1 MFVFA
6 KFTTA
11 VVICIVAAQPYMLSY
26 SSITV
31 TPDNVL
37 LVNATATRLMV
48 LLDISTSMG
57 YADTHPSRISNAMG
71 LVEKMLA
78 MATSRGDRV
87 DVYGFSDAVKPLCT
101 AVNSSTLDTCM
112 ARLRETRLERYSAV
126 GDAIIYGYTY
136 AMASHMPTAALIVT
150 DGASNYGSPIQD
162 ALRTVSAARVPL
174 AVVLVGNDPRSLQL
188 EEACREHGVVVYRVA
203 IGPGEDE
210 ALKYVSER
218 LYANLRFKALAATG
232 NINIKVP
239 TKDYSIQLYL
249 LALLVPL
256 FLLSLAEGL

>member
-1 MFVFA
+1 
-6 KFTTA
+6 
-11 VVICIVAAQPYMLSY
+11 
-26 SSITV
+26 
-31 TPDNVL
+31 
-37 LVNATATRLMV
+37 
-48 LLDISTSMG
+48 MG

-112 ARLRETRLERYSAV
+112 ARLRETRLERYSAI

-136 AMASHMPTAALIVT
+136 AMVSQMPTAALIVT
-150 DGASNYGSPIQD
+150 DGAPNYGSPIQD

-188 EEACREHGVVVYRVA
+188 EEACREHGIALYRVA

-232 NINIKVP
+232 NIDIKVP
-239 TKDYSIQLYL
+239 TKDYSIQLCL